1 MTGLYF
7 DEFKVG
13 DVFRSPGMTVSE
25 SEILDFAMRYDPR
38 PYHIDV
44 VAAEATEFGGLIA
57 SGFHTLA
64 LSFSLLVRSGFLEAA
79 NLGSPGLD
87 EVRWIKPLRPGMTI
101 HLASEVT
108 RLQPSRSKPDRGV
121 VFIRHTTI
129 DQNDEVLMTADC
141 IHRVG
146 RRPEES

>member
-87 EVRWIKPLRPGMTI
+87 EVRWDDHSPRQRGDAASAVALETRPG
-101 HLASEVT
+101 H
-108 RLQPSRSKPDRGV
+108 RL
-121 VFIRHTTI
+121 HTPHH
-129 DQNDEVLMTADC
+129 D
-141 IHRVG
+141 
-146 RRPEES
+146 RPE

>member
-108 RLQPSRSKPDRGV
+108 RLQPSRSKPDRGI